1 MKYRLIL
8 KVGYNE
14 ILFEFDTIAE
24 AGAFAE
30 SVLVHQVENEYTR
43 KKSFI
48 TIQVVDGNSVE
59 SEEE

>member
-14 ILFEFDTIAE
+14 IWFEFDTIAE
-24 AGAFAE
+24 AGLFAKTI
-30 SVLVHQVENEYTR
+30 LVHQVENEDTK

-48 TIQVVDGNSVE
+48 TIQVVDGNNVE

>member
-1 MKYRLIL
+1 MKCRLIL

-14 ILFEFDTIAE
+14 IWFEFDTIAE
-24 AGAFAE
+24 AGEFAK
-30 SVLVHQVENEYTR
+30 SILVHQVENEDTK

-48 TIQVVDGNSVE
+48 TIQVMDGNSVE